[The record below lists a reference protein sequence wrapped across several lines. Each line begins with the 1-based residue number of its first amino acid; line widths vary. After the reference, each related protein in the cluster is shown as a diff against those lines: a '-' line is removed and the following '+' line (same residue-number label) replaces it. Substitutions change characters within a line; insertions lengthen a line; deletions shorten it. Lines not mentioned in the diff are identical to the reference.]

1 MIYLIVVDVIHVWS
15 MIHHRL
21 DREGYQVDAVQGGD
35 KAVRTIKKR
44 TPDLLI
50 TDLLIPE
57 KEGLELI

>member
-1 MIYLIVVDVIHVWS
+1 
-15 MIHHRL
+15 MIHHLL